1 MTSKI
6 RGSLLLRGSAC
17 LLLAG
22 WVVAGCVGVTP
33 VVPFDPIATATL
45 TSTQTPTPRPTD
57 TPLPSPTPVASSTP
71 TPTVTL
77 APTPTRDPSLPR
89 FPTPEF
95 GESTYVR
102 PGGFSFRNLIGYEIR
117 VRENQVTIFNEETD
131 FAVSLSG
138 FTAREYGSL
147 ERVILGLLDNI
158 SKSFTTFTA
167 EPIFPNPVDGHDGVA
182 AIVHGEL
189 KGENVSGLVVVL
201 APDDTQLFYAIAMIP
216 DTPEGSV
223 WQVDGWPVMDAV
235 LSSLEFFPPTG
246 E

>member
-1 MTSKI
+1 MNSKV
-6 RGSLLLRGSAC
+6 RGSLLLKVSAG

-22 WVVAGCVGVTP
+22 WLIAGCVGVTP
-33 VVPFDPIATATL
+33 MAPFNQTVTATA
-45 TSTQTPTPRPTD
+45 TQTPTPRPTD
-57 TPLPSPTPVASSTP
+57 TPLPTHTPVASTTP
-71 TPTVTL
+71 TPTMTL

-95 GESTYVR
+95 GESTSVK
-102 PGGFSFRNLIGYEIR
+102 PGGFSFRNLIGYESR
-117 VRENQVTIFNEETD
+117 VTENRVTIFSEETD

-147 ERVILGLLDNI
+147 ERVIIGLLDNI
-158 SKSFTTFTA
+158 SNSFTTFAA
-167 EPIFPNPVDGHDGVA
+167 EPIFANPVDGHDGVA

-189 KGENVSGLVVVL
+189 RGENVSGLVIVL
-201 APDDTQLFYAIAMIP
+201 APGDKQLFYAIAMIP